1 MNPRTLFPL
10 LSASLLA
17 LTFSGCS
24 TLNRSSTPN
33 AMRPVGGK
41 SLDILALRDDVK
53 ATRLAL
59 NSTID
64 TLNRIPDSPA
74 PDQAYMAF
82 NTELTAFNKI
92 ADKTLKESDTVRNNG
107 RELFSEWNA
116 ETESINDPEIRSI
129 AEQRRTTLRE
139 SYNSMLTPLLTARS
153 DLNEVRSNLTDI
165 QKALALDLTPDGI
178 NAAKTSFGRISS
190 KAATS
195 VKSLDAFAA
204 ELDNIANSLPPAT
217 VTRPKVSKVN

>member
-1 MNPRTLFPL
+1 MNPRILLTL
-10 LSASLLA
+10 LSAGLFA
-17 LTFSGCS
+17 LTFSGCAS
-24 TLNRSSTPN
+24 LNRSSTAN
-33 AMRPVGGK
+33 AVRPIGGK
-41 SLDILALRDDVK
+41 SLDILTLRDDVK

-59 NSTID
+59 NRTID
-64 TLNRIPDSPA
+64 ALNRIPESPA
-74 PDQAYMAF
+74 PDQAYVAF
-82 NTELTAFNKI
+82 NTELTAFNKL

-116 ETESINDPEIRSI
+116 ETESIMDPEIRSI

-139 SYNSMLTPLLTARS
+139 SYNSMLSPLLTARS
-153 DLNEVRSNLTDI
+153 DLNEVRSNLNDL

-178 NAAKTSFGRISS
+178 DAIKTAFGRIGS

-195 VKSLDAFAA
+195 EKSLDAFAA

-217 VTRPKVSKVN
+217 VKQPRVTKVN

>member
-1 MNPRTLFPL
+1 MKPRTLFTL

-17 LTFSGCS
+17 LTFSGCES
-24 TLNRSSTPN
+24 LNRSSTSSTI
-33 AMRPVGGK
+33 RPIGGK
-41 SLDILALRDDVK
+41 SLDLIALRDDVK

-59 NSTID
+59 NRTID

-74 PDQAYMAF
+74 PDQAYAAF

-139 SYNSMLTPLLTARS
+139 SYNTMLTPLLTARS

-165 QKALALDLTPDGI
+165 QKALALDLTPDGV
-178 NAAKTSFGRISS
+178 NAIKASFGRISD

-204 ELDNIANSLPPAT
+204 ELDDIAESLPPAT
-217 VTRPKVSKVN
+217 VKRPKVN

>member
-1 MNPRTLFPL
+1 
-10 LSASLLA
+10 
-17 LTFSGCS
+17 
-24 TLNRSSTPN
+24 
-33 AMRPVGGK
+33 MRPVGGK
-41 SLDILALRDDVK
+41 SLDLLALRDDVK

-59 NSTID
+59 NRTID

-139 SYNSMLTPLLTARS
+139 SYNTMLTPLLTARA

-178 NAAKTSFGRISS
+178 NAVKASFNRISS

-195 VKSLDAFAA
+195 EKSLDAFAA

-217 VTRPKVSKVN
+217 VKRPKVTKVN